1 MKKTKKTGKTV
12 AEVVNSILRDACE
25 TALTCDDDDVDYDTP
40 LNEEEIFQE
49 WREMDEAEQMEILT
63 SCIGHVEH
71 DCTSCCIGEQVL
83 AETWG
88 LA

>member
-1 MKKTKKTGKTV
+1 MKKTGKTV

-25 TALTCDDDDVDYDTP
+25 IVLTCDDADYDSQLT
-40 LNEEEIFQE
+40 EEEIFQE

-71 DCTSCCIGEQVL
+71 DCTSCCIGEQVV